1 MTKYERL
8 VIKPIFDVIEKHQ
21 KYLTQPENLPQLA
34 KIGYIYNKM
43 YYAGR
48 VAYGYDGIV
57 KKGNCCENNPKDW
70 LENVNYLN
78 EKIDYLVYDAW
89 GMHESGNTLNF
100 DDIKSLVFDG
110 KPLSDFEIKR
120 RKPNKTFD
128 QWVEI
133 LTDKQYKYH
142 SIYPNKKRVADY
154 LLCVIGTGY
163 GYNKKTGCII
173 AEASGADQDIDL
185 YGDWENSILCPE
197 IKPIIEKIFEYPEV
211 KIALDAESDYVKAY
225 QKKKKDEDFLI
236 WEDYYNAINEERLEN
251 GLPQLDK
258 YDPDTLGIIYAYL
271 DEKLKAVLN
280 EFEKNEENE
289 EIENEEFYKP
299 SLYYPIS
306 NYSIITQFD
315 KNTHIS
321 YINAGI
327 EICEDILLH
336 KEDYL
341 IKNEVNY
348 KGNVTFAEKFL
359 RKFKNEKS

>member
-8 VIKPIFDVIEKHQ
+8 VIQPILDVIEKHQ

-57 KKGNCCENNPKDW
+57 KKGNSCENNPKDW

-89 GMHESGNTLNF
+89 GMHISNDGNVLNF
-100 DDIKSLVFDG
+100 DDIKSLVFEG
-110 KPLSDFEIKR
+110 KSLTEFEIKKR
-120 RKPNKTFD
+120 IPNKTFD

-133 LTDKQYKYH
+133 LTNKQNLLF
-142 SIYPNKKRVADY
+142 SNRISVADH
-154 LLCVIGTGY
+154 LLCVIGTGF

-173 AEASGADQDIDL
+173 QEASGANQDVDL
-185 YGDWENSILCPE
+185 YGDWENSILSSE

-211 KIALDAESDYVKAY
+211 KIALDAECDYVKSLRIKN
-225 QKKKKDEDFLI
+225 QKEKQKSWGFFYDI
-236 WEDYYNAINEERLEN
+236 INEQRKEDN
-251 GLPQLDK
+251 LPELDIS
-258 YDPDTLGIIYAYL
+258 DPNTLPIIL
-271 DEKLKAVLN
+271 DFINDKISKKVD
-280 EFEKNEENE
+280 
-289 EIENEEFYKP
+289 KP

-327 EICEDILLH
+327 EICEDILSH

-341 IKNEVNY
+341 IKNVVDY
-348 KGNVTFAEKFL
+348 KRNVTFAEKYL
-359 RKFKNEKS
+359 KKFKK